1 MLLDTFRFIALVLA
15 ALALTMESAHV
26 LELPQ
31 KLQYSAEMYAAVNST
46 LYRYF
51 AIVGSAYQIGAVL
64 AAGLLAFFLRR
75 HRRVYRWTLAG
86 AVLLLL
92 AFVTWCSV
100 VAPVNSEI
108 EQATLMDP
116 DSVAQLWMGLR
127 NRWEYGHAAGFVLQL
142 AGFCALVI
150 SLLIDRPAG
159 ARGASGPGDGR

>member
-1 MLLDTFRFIALVLA
+1 MQSTRPQRTSLISTPTRGRKSASGSAKRPMLLRTFRFIALVLG
-15 ALALTMESAHV
+15 ALALTMESAQV
-26 LELPQ
+26 LELAQ

-92 AFVTWCSV
+92 AFVAWCSV
-100 VAPVNSEI
+100 
-108 EQATLMDP
+108 
-116 DSVAQLWMGLR
+116 
-127 NRWEYGHAAGFVLQL
+127 
-142 AGFCALVI
+142 
-150 SLLIDRPAG
+150 
-159 ARGASGPGDGR
+159 

>member
-75 HRRVYRWTLAG
+75 HRRVYRWRARS
-86 AVLLLL
+86 
-92 AFVTWCSV
+92 CCC
-100 VAPVNSEI
+100 
-108 EQATLMDP
+108 
-116 DSVAQLWMGLR
+116 LR
-127 NRWEYGHAAGFVLQL
+127 SW
-142 AGFCALVI
+142 
-150 SLLIDRPAG
+150 
-159 ARGASGPGDGR
+159 RGAALLRPSIPKLSKPR